1 MHSQRRSA
9 HSGPVIRVQYTPHP
23 VTDRRSPAIRSF
35 ESLRM
40 AVSQFPSAARLLP
53 RQYSGL
59 ALIRSLPVADQV
71 LILRLQSSSFQR
83 RIEPTRAPPFQGGSC
98 FSRINTELAEGEH
111 HPYGAVPACAV
122 GSREPRIWMD
132 SGSAQARVGNALP
145 TWRRS
150 EWSASRLGRA
160 RSRFSRRIG
169 ACCRA
174 LQIIGNFEVAGLAGC
189 RWLWIF

>member
-71 LILRLQSSSFQR
+71 LILRLQFSSFQR

-98 FSRINTELAEGEH
+98 FSRINVRRASITHTMQSL
-111 HPYGAVPACAV
+111 PA
-122 GSREPRIWMD
+122 
-132 SGSAQARVGNALP
+132 
-145 TWRRS
+145 
-150 EWSASRLGRA
+150 RLGPANHGFGWTRGQRRHALVTRFRPGGGRNGAHQGSGGPDRVFRGASELVVA
-160 RSRFSRRIG
+160 RYKLLEILRS
-169 ACCRA
+169 
-174 LQIIGNFEVAGLAGC
+174 LV
-189 RWLWIF
+189 